1 MRPTRPSHAVED
13 VSQRCF
19 YGRYRLLLSEL
30 LAQTWP
36 AHRDFLDLEM
46 AAELAAAMGAAMNQ
60 TIAGDPGASL
70 SY

>member
-1 MRPTRPSHAVED
+1 M
-13 VSQRCF
+13 
-19 YGRYRLLLSEL
+19 LSEL

-60 TIAGDPGASL
+60 TIAGTL
-70 SY
+70 L